1 VIDSHKERP
10 PLAIVTGGA
19 RGIGLACVQALASS
33 GYRVVAIDAPTN
45 SSMPYSLSTNDD
57 LAAISN
63 LNLHPIACDVRDSE
77 ALTNHVQ
84 QVTQRWGSAQLVVA
98 CAGVLAGSA
107 SSLELDREQA
117 QEIFDVD
124 YWGVIYLASATIES
138 LRRTRGSF
146 IAVSSA
152 AGVRGLPQLGHY
164 CAAKHAVH
172 GFLAALAREEI
183 SKGVRIN
190 IVAPGSTDTA
200 LLAATAQ
207 VYQLSSANEFLAQQL
222 DPTLNTPADVAAVVA
237 FLASDAA
244 SGING
249 SIIPVDR
256 GFIG

>member
-1 VIDSHKERP
+1 VIVAPQERS

-19 RGIGLACVQALASS
+19 RGIGRACVQALASS
-33 GYRVVAIDAPTN
+33 GYRVVAIDAPAT
-45 SSMPYSLSTNDD
+45 SSMPYSLSSSDD

-63 LNLHPIACDVRDSE
+63 QNIHPLGCDVRDSE
-77 ALTNHVQ
+77 ALTNLVQ
-84 QVTQRWGSAQLVVA
+84 QVTRQWGSAQLVVA

-124 YWGVIYLASATIES
+124 YWGVINLASATIES

-146 IAVSSA
+146 IAISSA
-152 AGVRGLPQLGHY
+152 AGMRGLPQLGHY

-183 SKGVRIN
+183 PKGVRIN

-200 LLAATAQ
+200 LLAATAE

-222 DPTLNTPADVAAVVA
+222 DPTLNTADDVAAVVA

-249 SIIPVDR
+249 AIVPVDR